1 MMIFGRPGLI
11 PGTVNG
17 NPAEVTQAAM
27 TEADQRTLR
36 WACACNRDVNFACVF
51 RKAGGKAALEAL
63 ADYAAPAPAP
73 A

>member
-1 MMIFGRPGLI
+1 
-11 PGTVNG
+11 
-17 NPAEVTQAAM
+17 M